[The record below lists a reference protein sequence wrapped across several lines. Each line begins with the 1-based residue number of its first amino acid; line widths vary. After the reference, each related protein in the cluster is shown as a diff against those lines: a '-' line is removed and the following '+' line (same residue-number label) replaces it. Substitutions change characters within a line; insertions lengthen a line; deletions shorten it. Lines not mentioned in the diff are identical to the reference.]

1 MNISLKNIYISTGHN
16 FKGRHGL
23 GALDYPI
30 EEVAAVECVA
40 GRGLIGDRFFDYEPD
55 FRGQIT
61 FFDQAVYQRVMT
73 EIVKGEV
80 SPTVFRRNVMVQGVD
95 LNSLIGE
102 RFRVGGLEFTGSC
115 ECTPCYWMDQSCA
128 PGTFEFL
135 KGQGG
140 LRARIVK
147 GGELKLGD
155 YALEQLGPVAGG
167 MESSP

>member
-1 MNISLKNIYISTGHN
+1 MNISLQHFHIAPGHN
-16 FKGRHGL
+16 YKGRHGL

-30 EEVAAVECVA
+30 EEMEAIECVA
-40 GRGLIGDRFFDYEPD
+40 GSGIIGDRFFDYEPD

-61 FFDQAVYQRVMT
+61 FFDRAVYERVMT

-80 SPTVFRRNVMVQGVD
+80 SPIVFRRNVIIKGVD
-95 LNSLIGE
+95 LNELIGK
-102 RFRVGGLEFTGSC
+102 RFQIGGLEFTGSC
-115 ECTPCYWMDQSCA
+115 ECSPCYWMDESCA

-147 GGELKLGD
+147 GGEMKLGD
-155 YALEQLGPVAGG
+155 YELKVLGDAP
-167 MESSP
+167 PQKDK